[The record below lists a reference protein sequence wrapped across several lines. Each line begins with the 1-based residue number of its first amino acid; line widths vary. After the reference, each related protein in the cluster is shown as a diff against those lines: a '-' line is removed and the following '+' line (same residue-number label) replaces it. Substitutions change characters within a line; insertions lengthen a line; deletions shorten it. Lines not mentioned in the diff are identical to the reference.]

1 MVDSLS
7 YASLSRSVGEK
18 GSKVAFTRC
27 QGFKQARKTAS
38 LLLFAAPQQHHL
50 ASFFSPKTFSFV
62 HFCHNIAM
70 QRCSKGKE
78 KSWLNEDS
86 RRNVRTRRQSFCIN
100 CRGKT
105 VPVPLILN
113 FNELEIYSTT
123 PSHNADKTL
132 PTTLALSL
140 RRPFFEF
147 VICRSFIGPFL
158 LLQAH
163 CNALVGPCSTEKF
176 DCKLK
181 ITSDQFKLDC
191 CVLFQQSSYSNA
203 AHHCGQLS
211 RIRIASDQNS
221 ESNTNPSCI
230 LVLCKNTCSR
240 KNARFAQFWLH
251 CSVELV
257 KCTEFLMT

>member
-1 MVDSLS
+1 MPRFQASSKNRLFASFCCPSTTPLS
-7 YASLSRSVGEK
+7 FFLLSK
-18 GSKVAFTRC
+18 NLLLC
-27 QGFKQARKTAS
+27 S
-38 LLLFAAPQQHHL
+38 LLSQHCN
-50 ASFFSPKTFSFV
+50 ATTFKR
-62 HFCHNIAM
+62 
-70 QRCSKGKE
+70 QKE
-78 KSWLNEDS
+78 KSRLNEDS

-100 CRGKT
+100 CKGKT

-113 FNELEIYSTT
+113 FNELEIYSTK
-123 PSHNADKTL
+123 PLHNADKTL

-181 ITSDQFKLDC
+181 ITSDQFRLDC

-211 RIRIASDQNS
+211 RIRIANDQN
-221 ESNTNPSCI
+221 
-230 LVLCKNTCSR
+230 
-240 KNARFAQFWLH
+240 
-251 CSVELV
+251 
-257 KCTEFLMT
+257 